1 MFSPCLFDPYF
12 IISPASYTESIT
24 VIIWTIYILQIIFS
38 KQSTLNI
45 SVFCCC
51 PIRRKE
57 KITVVWCNVR
67 YGCPTIADVPLPH
80 LHQSNFSKLVIRICF
95 HNAKFVFLVELQFS
109 LLFWPLRHL
118 FLPSPSFSLIPAPSL
133 LPLIPCQLC
142 GLPRLTLHHQNEL
155 DPTLTTDLTEWENL
169 NTWLKDL
176 RTFKL

>member
-118 FLPSPSFSLIPAPSL
+118 FLPPPFLFDPPCCPWSPVNSAGSHVWRYTTKMSWIP
-133 LPLIPCQLC
+133 
-142 GLPRLTLHHQNEL
+142 
-155 DPTLTTDLTEWENL
+155 
-169 NTWLKDL
+169 
-176 RTFKL
+176 